1 MGIREK
7 VAALEQQIYVAYS
20 EGDYQ
25 MVNHLEQ
32 QIELL
37 QGWQHDHRDDLP
49 QHFVDPWY
57 EDES

>member
-32 QIELL
+32 QIERL
-37 QGWQHDHRDDLP
+37 QGWQHDHSDDLP
-49 QHFVDPWY
+49 HHFVDPWQD
-57 EDES
+57 DER